1 MEVGCLEGRTRLVM
15 LDLHTYTLYC
25 VCVITSAEV
34 DEVEGSSLS
43 GCNLRV
49 AAEVNAIWEQQLK

>member
-1 MEVGCLEGRTRLVM
+1 MEGRTRLVM

-25 VCVITSAEV
+25 VCVITRAEV